1 MLTKLLRAQKI
12 TFPFNLKPWLFLIL
26 LSFKFKPFITNLAH
40 WMDQEIYN
48 QLVSF
53 IWNIANDVLV
63 NTYNKGDYRKVILP
77 MMVIRRLD
85 AVLEPTKDAVLGMKK
100 NLDDAGVF
108 NQDEALCSVAGQ
120 AFYNSSPFVLKQ
132 LKARTNKQQLKAD
145 FIAYLD
151 GFSEN
156 VQDIITKFELRNQ
169 IDKLSEGGIL
179 GMLIEKFVD
188 PKINLSTKPVLDD
201 EGNEKLPGLDN
212 HSMGTIF
219 EELLRRFN
227 EENNVT
233 DAGEHFTP
241 RDIVEL
247 MADLAFTPIVDQILD
262 STYLIYDGA
271 CGTGGILSE
280 SDSRINY
287 LATKNGKKINTH
299 IYGQELQPETYATCI
314 ADLLIKGEGE
324 EAKNIVFGSTI
335 SEDGHSGKTYDFL
348 ISNPPFGTPWKK
360 DLEKWG
366 YKDKK
371 EITDRRFTRSYGKHI
386 QYSFVPNIG
395 DPQMLFLANNVSK
408 MKNNTELGSRIVEV
422 HNGSSLF
429 TGNAG
434 GGESNLRRYII
445 ENDLLEAIIAMPEKM
460 FYNTGIATFLWIVT
474 NRKSEKRKG
483 KVQLIDATSIKTA
496 LRKNLGEKNCK
507 VAKADRKKIMQ
518 TYLGFEENEYCK
530 IFPNEEFGFWEVA
543 VQQPLRDEN
552 GAIVT
557 DKKGKPKM
565 DAKLKDTEQIP
576 LLYDGGIDAFLEKEV
591 YPYNPDA
598 IVDKD
603 EAIVGYELSFTKY
616 FYKPITLRSLGDIKA
631 DLEAIEK
638 ETDGLLNEILGV

>member
-1 MLTKLLRAQKI
+1 MKEE
-12 TFPFNLKPWLFLIL
+12 N
-26 LSFKFKPFITNLAH
+26 H
-40 WMDQEIYN
+40 N

-63 NTYNKGDYRKVILP
+63 NTYNKGDYRKIILP

-85 AVLEPTKDAVLGMKK
+85 AVLEPTKDAVLAMKK
-100 NLDDAGVF
+100 SLDESAVQ
-108 NQDEALCSVAGQ
+108 NQDEALCSIAGQ
-120 AFYNSSPFVLKQ
+120 AFCNSSPYVLKQ
-132 LKARTNKQQLKAD
+132 LKSRTNTQQLKAD
-145 FIAYLD
+145 FIAFLD

-179 GMLIEKFVD
+179 GMLIEKFAD
-188 PKINLSTKPVLDD
+188 PRVNLSNMPVLDD
-201 EGNEKLPGLDN
+201 EGTVKLPALDN

-247 MADLAFTPIVDQILD
+247 MGDLAFTPVADNILD
-262 STYLIYDGA
+262 NTYLIYDGA

-280 SDSRINY
+280 SELRIKY
-287 LATKNGKKINTH
+287 LADKHHKKINTH

-335 SEDGHSGKTYDFL
+335 SQDGHSGKTYDFL

-371 EITDRRFTRSYGKHI
+371 EITDRRFIKQYGSVVE
-386 QYSFVPNIG
+386 YSFVPNIG

-408 MKNNTELGSRIVEV
+408 MKHNTEFGSRIVEV

-445 ENDLLEAIIAMPEKM
+445 ENDMLEAIIALPEKM
-460 FYNTGIATFLWIVT
+460 FYNTGIATFIWIVT
-474 NRKSEKRKG
+474 NRKDSKRKG
-483 KVQLIDATSIKTA
+483 KVQLIDATSIKTQ
-496 LRKNLGEKNCK
+496 LRKNKGEKNCK
-507 VAKADRKKIMQ
+507 LSKTDRKQIMD
-518 TYLGFEENEYCK
+518 TYLTFEENEYCK
-530 IFPNEEFGFWEVA
+530 IFPNKEFGYWEIKVE
-543 VQQPLRDEN
+543 QPLRDDN
-552 GAIVT
+552 RTIIF
-557 DKKGKPKM
+557 DNKGKPKM
-565 DAKLKDTEQIP
+565 DTNLKDTEQIP
-576 LLYDGGIDAFLEKEV
+576 LLYKGGIDAFLEKEI
-591 YPYNPDA
+591 YPYTPDA
-598 IVDKD
+598 YVNTSKATI
-603 EAIVGYELSFTKY
+603 GYELSFTKY
-616 FYKPITLRSLGDIKA
+616 FYKPISLRPLTEIKA
-631 DLEAIEK
+631 DIQLIES

>member
-1 MLTKLLRAQKI
+1 MT
-12 TFPFNLKPWLFLIL
+12 
-26 LSFKFKPFITNLAH
+26 
-40 WMDQEIYN
+40 QETHN

-63 NTYNKGDYRKVILP
+63 NTYNKGDYRKIILP

-85 AVLEPTKDAVLGMKK
+85 AVLEPTKDAVLAMKK
-100 NLDDAGVF
+100 SLDASKVQ
-108 NQDEALCSVAGQ
+108 NQEVALCSVAGQ
-120 AFYNSSPFVLKQ
+120 AFCNSSPYLLKQ
-132 LKARTNKQQLKAD
+132 LKARTNRQQLKAD

-179 GMLIEKFVD
+179 GMLIEKFAD
-188 PKINLSTKPVLDD
+188 PRVNLSNLPVLDD
-201 EGNEKLPGLDN
+201 EGNEKLPALDN

-247 MADLAFTPIVDQILD
+247 MGDLAFTPVVDKIID
-262 STYLIYDGA
+262 NTYQIYDGA
-271 CGTGGILSE
+271 TGTGGILSASE
-280 SDSRINY
+280 ERIKY
-287 LATKNGKKINTH
+287 LAQKNGKKISTH
-299 IYGQELQPETYATCI
+299 IYGQELQPETFATCK

-335 SEDGHSGKTYDFL
+335 SQDGHSGKTFDFL

-360 DLEKWG
+360 ELENWG

-371 EITDRRFTRSYGKHI
+371 EITDRRFIKQYGNEVE
-386 QYSFVPNIG
+386 YSFVPNIG

-408 MKNNTELGSRIVEV
+408 MKHNTEFGSRIVEV

-434 GGESNLRRYII
+434 GGESNLRRFII
-445 ENDLLEAIIAMPEKM
+445 ESDMLEAVIALPEKM
-460 FYNTGIATFLWIVT
+460 FYNTGIATFLWILT
-474 NRKSEKRKG
+474 NRKDAKRKG
-483 KVQLIDATSIKTA
+483 TVQLIDATTIKTP
-496 LRKNLGEKNCK
+496 LRKNLGEKNCMLSK
-507 VAKADRKKIMQ
+507 SDRKQIMDI
-518 TYLGFEENEYCK
+518 YMAFEENEHCK
-530 IFPNEEFGFWEVA
+530 IFPNQEFGYWEITIE
-543 VQQPLRDEN
+543 QPLRDEK
-552 GAIVT
+552 GIIIK
-557 DKKGKPKM
+557 DKKGNPKM
-565 DAKLKDTEQIP
+565 DTKLKDSEQVP
-576 LLYDGGIDAFLEKEV
+576 LLYDGGINAFLEKEV
-591 YPYNPDA
+591 YPYSPDSY
-598 IVDKD
+598 VDKNN
-603 EAIVGYELSFTKY
+603 AVIGYELSFTKY
-616 FYKPITLRSLGDIKA
+616 FYKPTTLRPLTVIKSDIQ
-631 DLEAIEK
+631 LIEK
-638 ETDGLLNEILGV
+638 ETDGLLNQILGV

>member
-1 MLTKLLRAQKI
+1 M
-12 TFPFNLKPWLFLIL
+12 N
-26 LSFKFKPFITNLAH
+26 
-40 WMDQEIYN
+40 QETHN

-63 NTYNKGDYRKVILP
+63 NTYNKGDYRKIILP

-85 AVLEPTKDAVLGMKK
+85 AVLEPTKEAVLLMKK
-100 NLDDAGVF
+100 SLDESGVQ
-108 NQDEALCSVAGQ
+108 NQEEALCSVAGQ
-120 AFYNSSPFVLKQ
+120 AFCNASPYVLKQ
-132 LKARTNKQQLKAD
+132 LKARTNRQQLKAD

-179 GMLIEKFVD
+179 GMLIEKFAD
-188 PKINLSTKPVLDD
+188 PRVNLSNLPVLDD
-201 EGNEKLPGLDN
+201 DGNEKLPALDN

-233 DAGEHFTP
+233 EAGEHFTP

-247 MADLAFTPIVDQILD
+247 MADLAFLPVVDKIVD
-262 STYLIYDGA
+262 STYLLYDGA
-271 CGTGGILSE
+271 TGTGGILSASE
-280 SDSRINY
+280 ERIKY
-287 LATKNGKKINTH
+287 LAQKHGKKISTH

-314 ADLLIKGEGE
+314 ADLLIKGEGK

-335 SEDGHSGKTYDFL
+335 SQDGHSGKTFDFQ

-360 DLEKWG
+360 DLENWG

-371 EITDRRFTRSYGKHI
+371 EITDKRFIKEYYGNVE
-386 QYSFVPNIG
+386 YSFVPNIG

-408 MKNNTELGSRIVEV
+408 MKHNTEFGSRIVEV

-445 ENDLLEAIIAMPEKM
+445 ENDMLEAIIALPEKM
-460 FYNTGIATFLWIVT
+460 FYNTGIATFIWIVT
-474 NRKSEKRKG
+474 NRKDAKRKG
-483 KVQLIDATSIKTA
+483 KVQLIDATTIKTP
-496 LRKNLGEKNCK
+496 LRKNLGEKNCMFSK
-507 VAKADRKKIMQ
+507 SDRKQIMDI
-518 TYLGFEENEYCK
+518 YMAFEENEYCK
-530 IFPNEEFGFWEVA
+530 IFPNKEFGYWEITVE
-543 VQQPLRDEN
+543 QPLRDEN
-552 GAIVT
+552 GTIIT
-557 DKKGKPKM
+557 DAKGKPKM
-565 DAKLKDTEQIP
+565 DNKLKDTEQIP
-576 LLYDGGIDAFLEKEV
+576 LLYEGGIDAFLEKEV
-591 YPYNPDA
+591 YPYSPDSYVNKNKA
-598 IVDKD
+598 I
-603 EAIVGYELSFTKY
+603 IGYEISFTKY
-616 FYKPITLRSLGDIKA
+616 FYKPITLRSLVEIKNDIQF
-631 DLEAIEK
+631 IEN
-638 ETDGLLNEILGV
+638 ETAGLLDEIIKF

>member
-1 MLTKLLRAQKI
+1 MNQDV
-12 TFPFNLKPWLFLIL
+12 
-26 LSFKFKPFITNLAH
+26 H
-40 WMDQEIYN
+40 D

-63 NTYNKGDYRKVILP
+63 NTYNKGDYRKIILP

-85 AVLEPTKDAVLGMKK
+85 AVLELTKDAVLSMKK
-100 NLDDAGVF
+100 SLDESGVQ
-108 NQDEALCSVAGQ
+108 NQEEALCSIAGQ
-120 AFYNSSPFVLKQ
+120 AFCNSSPFVLKQ
-132 LKARTNKQQLKAD
+132 LKSRTNRQQLKAD

-179 GMLIEKFVD
+179 GMLIEKFAD
-188 PKINLSTKPVLDD
+188 PRVNLSNMPVFDD
-201 EGNEKLPGLDN
+201 EGNEKLPALDN

-233 DAGEHFTP
+233 EAGEHFTP

-247 MADLAFTPIVDQILD
+247 MADLAFTPVVDQILD
-262 STYLIYDGA
+262 NTYLIYDGA

-280 SDSRINY
+280 SEARIKY
-287 LATKNGKKINTH
+287 LANNHNKKINTH

-335 SEDGHSGKTYDFL
+335 SQDGHSGRTYDFL

-371 EITDRRFTRSYGKHI
+371 EITDRRFIKQYGSEVE
-386 QYSFVPNIG
+386 YSFVPNIG

-408 MKNNTELGSRIVEV
+408 MKHNTEFGSRIVEV

-434 GGESNLRRYII
+434 GGESNLRRYVI
-445 ENDLLEAIIAMPEKM
+445 ENDMLEAIIALPEKM

-474 NRKSEKRKG
+474 NRKNTRRKG
-483 KVQLIDATSIKTA
+483 KIQLIDATSIKTP
-496 LRKNLGEKNCK
+496 LRKNKGEKNCK
-507 VAKADRKKIMQ
+507 LSKADRKKIMDI
-518 TYLGFEENEYCK
+518 YLAFEETEYCK
-530 IFPNEEFGFWEVA
+530 IFPNKEFGYWEVT
-543 VQQPLRDEN
+543 VEQPLREEN
-552 GAIVT
+552 GIIIT

-565 DAKLKDTEQIP
+565 DTKLKNTEQIP
-576 LLYDGGIDAFLEKEV
+576 LLYEGGIDAFLEKEV
-591 YPYNPDA
+591 YPYTPDA
-598 IVDKD
+598 CVDKNKTT
-603 EAIVGYELSFTKY
+603 VGYELSFTKY
-616 FYKPITLRSLGDIKA
+616 FYKPITLRPLTAIKTDIQ
-631 DLEAIEK
+631 LIES
-638 ETDGLLNEILGV
+638 ETDGLLNEILTA

>member
-1 MLTKLLRAQKI
+1 MT
-12 TFPFNLKPWLFLIL
+12 
-26 LSFKFKPFITNLAH
+26 
-40 WMDQEIYN
+40 QETHN

-63 NTYNKGDYRKVILP
+63 NTYNKGDYRKIILP

-85 AVLEPTKDAVLGMKK
+85 AVLEPTKDAVLTMKK
-100 NLDDAGVF
+100 NLDASAVQ
-108 NQDEALCSVAGQ
+108 NQELALCSVTGQ
-120 AFYNSSPFVLKQ
+120 AFCNSSPYLLKQ
-132 LKARTNKQQLKAD
+132 LKARTNRQQLKAD

-169 IDKLSEGGIL
+169 INKLSEGGIL

-188 PKINLSTKPVLDD
+188 PRVNLSNQPVLDSD
-201 EGNEKLPGLDN
+201 GNERLPALDN

-233 DAGEHFTP
+233 EAGEHFTP

-247 MADLAFTPIVDQILD
+247 MADLAFTPVVDNIVDN
-262 STYLIYDGA
+262 TYQLYDGA
-271 CGTGGILSE
+271 TGTGGILSASE
-280 SDSRINY
+280 ERIKY
-287 LATKNGKKINTH
+287 LAQKNGKKVSTH

-335 SEDGHSGKTYDFL
+335 SEDGHSGKTFDFL

-360 DLEKWG
+360 DLENWG

-371 EITDRRFTRSYGKHI
+371 EITDRRFIKQYGKEVE
-386 QYSFVPNIG
+386 YSFIPNIG

-408 MKNNTELGSRIVEV
+408 MKQNTEFGSRIVEV

-434 GGESNLRRYII
+434 GGESNLRKYII
-445 ENDLLEAIIAMPEKM
+445 ENDMLEAIIALPEKM

-474 NRKSEKRKG
+474 NRKDAMRLG
-483 KVQLIDATSIKTA
+483 KVQLIDATSIKTT
-496 LRKNLGEKNCK
+496 LRKNLGEKNCLLSK
-507 VAKADRKKIMQ
+507 SDRKQIMEI
-518 TYLGFEENEYCK
+518 YMAFEESEYCK
-530 IFPNEEFGFWEVA
+530 IFSNNEFGYWQIA
-543 VQQPLRDEN
+543 VEQPLRDEN
-552 GAIVT
+552 NVIVT
-557 DKKGKPKM
+557 DKKGNPKM
-565 DAKLKDTEQIP
+565 DTKLKDTEQIP
-576 LLYDGGIDAFLEKEV
+576 LRYEGGIDAFLEKEV
-591 YPYNPDA
+591 YPFTPDA
-598 IVDKD
+598 FVNKSK
-603 EAIVGYELSFTKY
+603 AITGYEISFTKY
-616 FYKPITLRSLGDIKA
+616 FYKPSTLRSLSEIKA
-631 DLEAIEK
+631 DIQLIEN
-638 ETDGLLNEILGV
+638 ETDGLLNEILKV

>member
-1 MLTKLLRAQKI
+1 MT
-12 TFPFNLKPWLFLIL
+12 
-26 LSFKFKPFITNLAH
+26 
-40 WMDQEIYN
+40 QETHN

-63 NTYNKGDYRKVILP
+63 NTYNKGDYRKIVLP

-85 AVLEPTKDAVLGMKK
+85 AVLEPTKDAVLAMKK
-100 NLDDAGVF
+100 SLDASKVQ
-108 NQDEALCSVAGQ
+108 NQELALCSVAGQ
-120 AFYNSSPFVLKQ
+120 AFCNSSPYVLKQ
-132 LKARTNKQQLKAD
+132 LKARTNRQQLKAD

-169 IDKLSEGGIL
+169 IEKLSEGGIL

-188 PKINLSTKPVLDD
+188 PRINLSNLPVFND
-201 EGNEKLPGLDN
+201 EGKEKLPALDN
-212 HSMGTIF
+212 HSMGTVF

-233 DAGEHFTP
+233 EAGEHFTP

-247 MADLAFTPIVDQILD
+247 MGDMAFTPVVDKILD
-262 STYLIYDGA
+262 NTYMIYDGA

-280 SDSRINY
+280 SEQRIKY
-287 LATKNGKKINTH
+287 LAKKHDKKISTH
-299 IYGQELQPETYATCI
+299 IFGQELQPETYATCK

-335 SEDGHSGKTYDFL
+335 SQDGHSGKTFDFL

-360 DLEKWG
+360 DLENWG

-371 EITDRRFTRSYGKHI
+371 EITDKRFIKQYGNEVE
-386 QYSFVPNIG
+386 YSFVPNIG

-408 MKNNTELGSRIVEV
+408 MKHNTEFGSRIVEI

-434 GGESNLRRYII
+434 GGESNLRRFII
-445 ENDLLEAIIAMPEKM
+445 ESDMLEAVIALPEKM

-474 NRKSEKRKG
+474 NRKDIKRKG
-483 KVQLIDATSIKTA
+483 KVQLIDATTIKTP
-496 LRKNLGEKNCK
+496 LRKNLGEKNCILSK
-507 VAKADRKKIMQ
+507 SDRKQIMDI
-518 TYLGFEENEYCK
+518 YMAFEESEYCK
-530 IFPNEEFGFWEVA
+530 IFPNQEFGYWEISVE
-543 VQQPLRDEN
+543 QPLRDEN
-552 GAIVT
+552 GIIIT
-557 DKKGKPKM
+557 DKKGNPKM
-565 DAKLKDTEQIP
+565 DTKLKDSEQVP
-576 LLYDGGIDAFLEKEV
+576 LLYDGGVEAFLEKEV
-591 YPYNPDA
+591 YPYAPDA
-598 IVDKD
+598 VVNVNK
-603 EAIVGYELSFTKY
+603 AVVGYELSFTKY
-616 FYKPITLRSLGDIKA
+616 FYKTITLRPLNKIKEDIQ
-631 DLEAIEK
+631 LIEN

>member
-1 MLTKLLRAQKI
+1 MKEE
-12 TFPFNLKPWLFLIL
+12 N
-26 LSFKFKPFITNLAH
+26 H
-40 WMDQEIYN
+40 D

-63 NTYNKGDYRKVILP
+63 NTYNKGDYRKIILP

-85 AVLEPTKDAVLGMKK
+85 AVLEPTKDAVLAMKK
-100 NLDDAGVF
+100 SLDESAVQ
-108 NQDEALCSVAGQ
+108 NQDEALCSIAGQ
-120 AFYNSSPFVLKQ
+120 AFCNSSPFVLKQ
-132 LKARTNKQQLKAD
+132 LKSRTNRQQLKAD
-145 FIAYLD
+145 FIAFLD

-179 GMLIEKFVD
+179 GMLIEKFAD
-188 PKINLSTKPVLDD
+188 PRVNLSNLPVLDD
-201 EGNEKLPGLDN
+201 EGIVKLPALDN

-233 DAGEHFTP
+233 EAGEHFTP

-247 MADLAFTPIVDQILD
+247 MADLAFIPVVDKILD

-271 CGTGGILSE
+271 TGTGGILSASE
-280 SDSRINY
+280 ERINY
-287 LATKNGKKINTH
+287 LAEKHGKKIKTH
-299 IYGQELQPETYATCI
+299 IYGQEIQAETYATCI

-324 EAKNIVFGSTI
+324 EAKNIAFGSTI
-335 SEDGHSGKTYDFL
+335 SQDGHSGKTFDFQ

-360 DLEKWG
+360 DLENWG

-371 EITDRRFTRSYGKHI
+371 EITDRRYIKQYGKEVE
-386 QYSFVPNIG
+386 YSFIPNIG

-408 MKNNTELGSRIVEV
+408 MKHNTEFGSRIVEV

-445 ENDLLEAIIAMPEKM
+445 ENDMLEAIIAMPEKM

-474 NRKSEKRKG
+474 NRKDANRKG
-483 KVQLIDATSIKTA
+483 KIQLIDATLIKTP
-496 LRKNLGEKNCK
+496 LRKNKGEKNCMLSK
-507 VAKADRKKIMQ
+507 PDRKQIMDI
-518 TYLGFEENEYCK
+518 YLAFEESEYCK
-530 IFPNEEFGFWEVA
+530 IFPNKEFGYWEVA
-543 VQQPLRDEN
+543 IEQPLRDEN
-552 GAIVT
+552 GTIVT

-565 DAKLKDTEQIP
+565 DTKLKDTEQIP
-576 LLYDGGIDAFLEKEV
+576 LLYEGGIDAFLEKEV
-591 YPYNPDA
+591 YPYSPDSY
-598 IVDKD
+598 VDNNK
-603 EAIVGYELSFTKY
+603 AVIGYELSFTKY
-616 FYKPITLRSLGDIKA
+616 FYKPITLRAIANIKA
-631 DLEAIEK
+631 DIQLIEN
-638 ETDGLLNEILGV
+638 ETDGLLNEILGN

>member
-1 MLTKLLRAQKI
+1 MT
-12 TFPFNLKPWLFLIL
+12 
-26 LSFKFKPFITNLAH
+26 
-40 WMDQEIYN
+40 QETHN

-63 NTYNKGDYRKVILP
+63 NTYNKGDYRKIVLP

-85 AVLEPTKDAVLGMKK
+85 AVLEPTKDAVLAMKK
-100 NLDDAGVF
+100 SLDASKVQ
-108 NQDEALCSVAGQ
+108 NQELALCSVAGQ
-120 AFYNSSPFVLKQ
+120 AFCNSSPYVLKQ
-132 LKARTNKQQLKAD
+132 LKARTNRQQLKAD

-188 PKINLSTKPVLDD
+188 PRVNLSNQPVLDD
-201 EGNEKLPGLDN
+201 EGNIKLPALDN
-212 HSMGTIF
+212 HSMGTVF

-233 DAGEHFTP
+233 EAGEHFTP

-247 MADLAFTPIVDQILD
+247 MADLAFTPVVDKIVDN
-262 STYLIYDGA
+262 TYMIYDGA

-280 SDSRINY
+280 SEHRIKN
-287 LATKNGKKINTH
+287 LAKKHKKTISTH
-299 IYGQELQPETYATCI
+299 IFGQELQPETYATCK

-335 SEDGHSGKTYDFL
+335 SQDGHAGKTFDFL

-360 DLEKWG
+360 DLENWG

-371 EITDRRFTRSYGKHI
+371 EITDRRFIKQYGNEVE
-386 QYSFVPNIG
+386 YTFVPNIG

-408 MKNNTELGSRIVEV
+408 IKQNTEFGSRIVEV

-445 ENDLLEAIIAMPEKM
+445 ENDMLEAIIALPEKM
-460 FYNTGIATFLWIVT
+460 FYNTGIATFLWIIT
-474 NRKSEKRKG
+474 NRKDKKRKG
-483 KVQLIDATSIKTA
+483 KVQLIDATTIKTP
-496 LRKNLGEKNCK
+496 LRKNLGEKNCMLSER
-507 VAKADRKKIMQ
+507 DRKQIMDI
-518 TYLGFEENEYCK
+518 YLAFEENEYCK
-530 IFPNEEFGFWEVA
+530 IFPNDEFGYWEIA
-543 VQQPLRDEN
+543 VEQPLRDEK
-552 GAIVT
+552 GVIIT
-557 DKKGKPKM
+557 DKKGNPKM
-565 DAKLKDTEQIP
+565 DVKLKDTEQVP
-576 LLYDGGIDAFLEKEV
+576 LLYEGGIDAFLEKEV
-591 YPYNPDA
+591 YPYFPDA
-598 IVDKD
+598 YVDYNK
-603 EAIVGYELSFTKY
+603 AIVGYEISFTKY
-616 FYKPITLRSLGDIKA
+616 FYKPIKFRSLVDIKA
-631 DLEAIEK
+631 DIQSIEN
-638 ETDGLLNEILGV
+638 ETEGLLNEILSV

>member
-1 MLTKLLRAQKI
+1 
-12 TFPFNLKPWLFLIL
+12 
-26 LSFKFKPFITNLAH
+26 
-40 WMDQEIYN
+40 MDQEIYN

-233 DAGEHFTP
+233 EAGEHFTP

-247 MADLAFTPIVDQILD
+247 MADLAFAPIIDKILD

-371 EITDRRFTRSYGKHI
+371 EITDRRFVRNYGPVV

-429 TGNAG
+429 TGSAG

-530 IFPNEEFGFWEVA
+530 IFPNEEFGFWEVT
-543 VQQPLRDEN
+543 VQQPLRNEN
-552 GAIVT
+552 GVIET

-576 LLYDGGIDAFLEKEV
+576 LLYEGGIDAFLEKEV

-616 FYKPITLRSLGDIKA
+616 FYKPITLRSLNEIKA
-631 DLEAIEK
+631 DLEVIEK
-638 ETDGLLNEILGV
+638 ETDGLLNEILTN

>member
-1 MLTKLLRAQKI
+1 MT
-12 TFPFNLKPWLFLIL
+12 
-26 LSFKFKPFITNLAH
+26 
-40 WMDQEIYN
+40 QETHS

-63 NTYNKGDYRKVILP
+63 NTYNKGDYRKIILP

-85 AVLEPTKDAVLGMKK
+85 AVLEPTKDAVLAMKK
-100 NLDDAGVF
+100 SLDASEVQ
-108 NQDEALCSVAGQ
+108 NQEVALCSVAGQ
-120 AFYNSSPFVLKQ
+120 AFCNSSPYVLKQ
-132 LKARTNKQQLKAD
+132 LKARTNRQQLKAD

-188 PKINLSTKPVLDD
+188 PRINLSNQPVLDD
-201 EGNEKLPGLDN
+201 EGKEKLPALDN
-212 HSMGTIF
+212 HSMGTVF

-233 DAGEHFTP
+233 EAGEHFTP

-247 MADLAFTPIVDQILD
+247 MGDLAFTPVVDKILD
-262 STYLIYDGA
+262 NTYMIYDGA

-280 SDSRINY
+280 SEERIKY
-287 LATKNGKKINTH
+287 LAKKHSKKISTH
-299 IYGQELQPETYATCI
+299 IYGQELQPETYATCK

-335 SEDGHSGKTYDFL
+335 SQDGHSGKTYDFL

-360 DLEKWG
+360 DLENWG

-371 EITDRRFTRSYGKHI
+371 EITDRRFIKQYGNEVE
-386 QYSFVPNIG
+386 YSFIPNIG

-408 MKNNTELGSRIVEV
+408 MKHNTDFGSRIVEV

-445 ENDLLEAIIAMPEKM
+445 ENDMLEAIIALPEKM

-474 NRKSEKRKG
+474 NRKDSKRKG
-483 KVQLIDATSIKTA
+483 KVQLIDATSIKTP
-496 LRKNLGEKNCK
+496 LRKNLGEKNCMLTES
-507 VAKADRKKIMQ
+507 DRKQIMDI
-518 TYLGFEENEYCK
+518 YLAFEESEYCK
-530 IFPNEEFGFWEVA
+530 IFPNNEFGYWEIEVE
-543 VQQPLRDEN
+543 QPLRDDN
-552 GAIVT
+552 NVIVT
-557 DKKGKPKM
+557 DKKGNPKM
-565 DAKLKDTEQIP
+565 DTKLKDTEQIP
-576 LLYDGGIDAFLEKEV
+576 LLFEGGIDAFFEKEI

-598 IVDKD
+598 HVNKTKV
-603 EAIVGYELSFTKY
+603 AIGYELSFTKY
-616 FYKPITLRSLGDIKA
+616 FYKPISLRSLEEIKSNIQS
-631 DLEAIEK
+631 IEK
-638 ETDGLLNEILGV
+638 ETEGLLDEILKS